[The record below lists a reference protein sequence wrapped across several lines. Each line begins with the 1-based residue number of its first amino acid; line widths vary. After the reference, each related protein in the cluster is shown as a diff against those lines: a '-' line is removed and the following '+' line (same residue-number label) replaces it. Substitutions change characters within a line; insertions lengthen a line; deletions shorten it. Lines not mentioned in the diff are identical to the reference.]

1 MGQLYIAVRQ
11 RLKAGKYNPETLKIN
26 PTSGELTKG
35 QSVACWITTASSLA
49 FVAGYLLMSPSATSP
64 HPLRALGALGCGSSP
79 SLPRLAG
86 VPPRCRSGST
96 S

>member
-49 FVAGYLLMSPSATSP
+49 FVAGYLLMSPTAASP
-64 HPLRALGALGCGSSP
+64 HPLRALGALGCGSCP

-86 VPPRCRSGST
+86 VPPRCRSRST
-96 S
+96 G